1 MKRIHTIALSIG
13 LFIASLHSVQA
24 QMNNERLGLPGD
36 NLNLAAVLD
45 IFQKSPTLEGF
56 EAALNSDTSRVNNL
70 DLNNDGRVDYIKV
83 YDKADG
89 DLHTIVLQVDINDQ
103 ESQDV
108 AVIFV
113 EKKGNDITIQM
124 VGDEDLYGKNYVLEP
139 STDNSRRPVQTR
151 NPGYTGE
158 QTIINN
164 YYYNTTNT
172 NFDYTPNYAPV
183 PSSWVIVQF
192 MYSPFYRPWYS
203 PWRWAYYPG
212 WYRPWNPWY
221 WDTYYNHWY
230 YHNSWNGWWYWR
242 APHFHYADYWYG
254 PYRLN
259 RRASAIYYRNR
270 NNGIYERTYNN
281 PRPEQRPAGRPKF
294 ANHNL
299 TLDKNPA
306 IVRPDERPDRRPTSP
321 IKDARPDTRPNAPV
335 KDVRPGTRPT
345 SPSKD
350 VRPDTRPSSPSKDV
364 RPGNRPTTPSKD
376 VRPDTRPTSPGKDV
390 RPETRPSTPV
400 KETRPSQPSRRQETR
415 PSQPDRDQKQYT
427 PPSRP
432 QETRPSQPVREQKQY
447 TPPSRPQETRPSQ
460 PVREQRQST
469 APSRPQETR
478 PAQPAREQK
487 QFTSPVREQ
496 RRTETGPSRNS
507 GVAPKQQP
515 ASGTPSPRTNQATP
529 SGNQPRDS
537 R

>member
-13 LFIASLHSVQA
+13 LLIASLHSVQA

-56 EAALNSDTSRVNNL
+56 EASLNSDTSRVNNL
-70 DLNNDGRVDYIKV
+70 DLNNDGKVDYIKV

-89 DLHTIVLQVDINDQ
+89 NLHTIVLQVDINDQ

-113 EKKGNDITIQM
+113 EKKGNDISIQM
-124 VGDEDLYGKNYVLEP
+124 VGDEDLYGKDYVLEP

-151 NPGYTGE
+151 NPGYKGE

-164 YYYNTTNT
+164 YYYNTTN
-172 NFDYTPNYAPV
+172 NNYDYTPDYAPA

-192 MYSPFYRPWYS
+192 IYSPFYRPWYS

-230 YHNSWNGWWYWR
+230 YHHSWNGWWYWR

-259 RRASAIYYRNR
+259 RRSSAIYYRNR
-270 NNGIYERTYNN
+270 NSGVYERTYNN
-281 PRPEQRPAGRPKF
+281 PRPEPRPTGRPKY

-299 TLDKNPA
+299 SLDKNPA

-321 IKDARPDTRPNAPV
+321 IKDARPDTRPNTPV

-364 RPGNRPTTPSKD
+364 RPGTRPTSPSKD
-376 VRPDTRPTSPGKDV
+376 VRPDTRPTSPTKDVRPDTRPTTPTKDV
-390 RPETRPSTPV
+390 RPETRPSAPV
-400 KETRPSQPSRRQETR
+400 KETRPSQPVKEQKQITPTTRSTETR
-415 PSQPDRDQKQYT
+415 PVQPIQEQKQYT
-427 PPSRP
+427 PPAR
-432 QETRPSQPVREQKQY
+432 QQQTRPSQPVREQKQN
-447 TPPSRPQETRPSQ
+447 TP
-460 PVREQRQST
+460 PVREQR
-469 APSRPQETR
+469 
-478 PAQPAREQK
+478 K
-487 QFTSPVREQ
+487 
-496 RRTETGPSRNS
+496 TETGPSRSS
-507 GVAPKQQP
+507 GTSPAQQP
-515 ASGTPSPRTNQATP
+515 VQRNTSTRTYQANPAGSPTREA
-529 SGNQPRDS
+529 R
-537 R
+537 